1 MPERNATAPSVVLD
15 LTASS
20 IEITRRLCDIES
32 VSGNEQAVAD
42 AIEAS
47 LADCVHLEIIRD
59 GDAIVARTNLGR
71 DRRVVIAGHI
81 DTVPVNANLPTRFA
95 LRDGRFATSSGTV
108 IAAVPEEARQGRLEG
123 RDDDEVA
130 YLWGRGT
137 VDMKAGVAVQVK
149 LAAELVAPAVDITWI
164 WYDHEE
170 VSESLNGLGRLA
182 RQRPELLAGDFAILG
197 EPTNSQVEGGCNG
210 NLRAEVR
217 TFGLRA
223 HSARAW
229 VGHNAIHDAA
239 PILDVLANYQPRDI
253 EVDGLVYREGLNA
266 VGITGGIAGNI
277 IPDECMVHLNYRF
290 APSRSGAE
298 AEAHVRELFP
308 DFEVTIV
315 DLAEGARP
323 GLTAPLARDF
333 LAAVGG
339 EPMPKY
345 GWTDVARFSALGIP
359 AVNYGPGDPLKAH
372 ADDER
377 VALDQ
382 ITECERGLRAWL
394 SGA

>member
-1 MPERNATAPSVVLD
+1 MRSANPTMPVLD
-15 LTASS
+15 LQASS
-20 IEITRRLCDIES
+20 TELTRQLCDIES
-32 VSGNEQAVAD
+32 VSGNEKTVTD

-47 LADCVHLEIIRD
+47 LAAAGHLELFRD
-59 GDAIVARTNLGR
+59 GDALVARTNLGR
-71 DRRVVIAGHI
+71 ARRVVIAGHI
-81 DTVPVNANLPTRFA
+81 DTVPLNDNLPTRYESI
-95 LRDGRFATSSGTV
+95 DGR
-108 IAAVPEEARQGRLEG
+108 
-123 RDDDEVA
+123 D

-137 VDMKAGVAVQVK
+137 VDMKAGVAVQLK
-149 LAAELVAPAVDITWI
+149 LAAELVAPNVDITWI

-182 RQRPELLAGDFAILG
+182 REHPVLLAGDFAILG
-197 EPTNSQVEGGCNG
+197 EPTNAQIEGGCNG

-229 VGHNAIHDAA
+229 VGRNAIHDAA
-239 PILDVLANYQPRDI
+239 PIFTALADYLPRDV
-253 EVDGLVYREGLNA
+253 EVEGLVYREGLNA
-266 VGITGGIAGNI
+266 VGVTGGIAGNV
-277 IPDECMVHLNYRF
+277 IPDECMVHVNYRF

-298 AEAHVRELFP
+298 AEAHVREV
-308 DFEVTIV
+308 FEGFDVRIV

-323 GLTAPLARDF
+323 GLTAPLARHF
-333 LAAVGG
+333 LEAVGG
-339 EPMPKY
+339 EAKPKY
-345 GWTDVARFSALGIP
+345 GWTDVARFSALGMP

-382 ITECERGLRAWL
+382 IVECERGLRAWL
-394 SGA
+394 EAD